1 MSTNLTGNG
10 PIVPSN
16 KEIALAEKSSRI
28 LSDYIKSTKN
38 PTVQFVNS
46 KKQNKKIEL
55 PPRALQL
62 LADILDEMGQG
73 NAISVIPISTEL
85 TTQQAADFLNV
96 SRPYLINLLHEGK
109 IPFRKVGT
117 KRRILAKDVIRYKTT
132 IDKKRY
138 KALAE
143 LTKQAQE
150 LKMGYE

>member
-1 MSTNLTGNG
+1 MSTNLTGNE
-10 PIVPSN
+10 PIVPST
-16 KEIALAEKSSRI
+16 KEAALAEKSSRM

-38 PTVQFVNS
+38 PTLQFVNS

-55 PPRALQL
+55 PSLALKL
-62 LADILDEMGQG
+62 LVDILGQMGQG
-73 NAISVIPISTEL
+73 NAISVIPIHIEL
-85 TTQQAADFLNV
+85 TTQEAADFLNV
-96 SRPYLINLLHEGK
+96 SRPYLVSLLKEGQ

-143 LTKQAQE
+143 LTKQAQK